1 MTLDQ
6 CVQRLR
12 KRITE
17 ESELSRERVINNVLK
32 QVGKSGSKLDRTP
45 SFYTSRSI
53 VNLSG
58 LSVADPTPLPK
69 RKPSHGSLTVP
80 STPANAAVPGA
91 HIAENRSASVPS
103 LHPSGSQTTTSYAQH
118 HNHGHSG
125 PPQTNNQRL
134 RSRSN
139 SMSHEEALN
148 AALAANA
155 SAAASTSVDNTNVTP
170 PSISTATL
178 PPYPFPHP
186 HHATKPKTPA
196 SHHPF
201 QQHQTTLSNVFEKV
215 GNGSDSEL
223 SNKVGGDDDLNKP
236 IKLEKAPSF
245 LNERQRRRSSSF
257 NYFQDLSEEESDGQT
272 NPQVVTYE
280 VIEQMPLDGTRH
292 SFTAENALP
301 GNLENSG
308 SSSDSLKDEKVMHK

>member
-80 STPANAAVPGA
+80 STPANTTGA
-91 HIAENRSASVPS
+91 YIAENRSASVPS
-103 LHPSGSQTTTSYAQH
+103 LHPTGSQTTTSYAQH
-118 HNHGHSG
+118 HNQSHTHG

-155 SAAASTSVDNTNVTP
+155 ASASSSSGDKNDLTSHSFPAS
-170 PSISTATL
+170 TL

-201 QQHQTTLSNVFEKV
+201 QQHQTALSNVFENV
-215 GNGSDSEL
+215 GQGSDNDVSGKE
-223 SNKVGGDDDLNKP
+223 GGRLDQP
-236 IKLEKAPSF
+236 VKLEKVPSF

-257 NYFQDLSEEESDGQT
+257 NYFQDLSEEESGDD
-272 NPQVVTYE
+272 PQVVTYE
-280 VIEQMPLDGTRH
+280 VIEQMPLDGGRH